1 MGDEKMN
8 RLVSRNLL
16 FLLALLVSTSLAM
29 ATDSAAQRIELT
41 FFWSSEC
48 PHCHEALPFL
58 QKLARED
65 TSLTI
70 QSYNLNEDPQYFE
83 LYREMAARFGQEP
96 MAVPAF
102 FVGNE
107 MIVGYDNEKGKGAEI
122 VRAIRRAR
130 AGDGGE
136 PSTGIF
142 LDVPILGRLD
152 AQRLSLPAITVLI
165 GFLDAFN
172 PCAFFALLFL
182 LSLVGHARSRGKVL
196 LIGGV
201 FVATSGVVYFSF
213 MAAWF
218 NAFLVFG
225 EMALLTRAAGVV
237 AILVGVVQAKDF
249 FWFRRGLSLSI
260 PEGVKPGLFR
270 RMRNL
275 TAAASLP
282 VLFGSTVFLALVASA
297 YEILCTVGLPM
308 VFTRV
313 LTLHALSISV
323 YYGYLLLYNFVYI
336 LPLLAIVI
344 TFAFTMSSRK
354 LQEGEGRFLKLVSG
368 MMMLALGT
376 VLLLYPP
383 WLTRPLVAIG
393 LVAGSLAGAF
403 VVASLGRALLR
414 GRQKK

>member
-1 MGDEKMN
+1 MGDQKMK
-8 RLVSRNLL
+8 RLVSGRLL
-16 FLLALLVSTSLAM
+16 LLLALLVSTSLAM
-29 ATDSAAQRIELT
+29 ATKSAAQRIELT

-48 PHCHEALPFL
+48 PHCHNALPFL
-58 QKLARED
+58 EKLARED
-65 TSLTI
+65 TGLTI
-70 QSYNLNEDPQYFE
+70 RSYNLNEDPQYFE
-83 LYREMAARFGQEP
+83 RYREMAAGFGQEP

-107 MIVGYDNEKGKGAEI
+107 MIVGYDNEAGKGAEI
-122 VRAIRRAR
+122 IRAIRRAR
-130 AGDGGE
+130 GDDGEE
-136 PSTGIF
+136 PSTETF

-152 AQRLSLPAITVLI
+152 AQRLSLPALTLLI

-172 PCAFFALLFL
+172 PCAFFVLLFL
-182 LSLVGHARSRGKVL
+182 LSLVGHARSRGRIL

-201 FVATSGVVYFSF
+201 FVATSGVVYFGF

-218 NAFLVFG
+218 NAFLLFG
-225 EMALLTRAAGVV
+225 EMSMLTRAAGVL
-237 AILVGVVQAKDF
+237 AIVVGAVHAKDY

-282 VLFGSTVFLALVASA
+282 VLFGSTIFLALVASA

-313 LTLHALSISV
+313 LTLHALSMTE
-323 YYGYLLLYNFVYI
+323 YYGYLLLYNIVYV
-336 LPLLAIVI
+336 LPLLAIVLA
-344 TFAFTMSSRK
+344 FAFTMTSRK

-376 VLLLYPP
+376 VLLVYPP

-393 LVAGSLAGAF
+393 LVAGSLAVAF
-403 VVASLGRALLR
+403 VVASLGRAFLR
-414 GRQKK
+414 WRQ